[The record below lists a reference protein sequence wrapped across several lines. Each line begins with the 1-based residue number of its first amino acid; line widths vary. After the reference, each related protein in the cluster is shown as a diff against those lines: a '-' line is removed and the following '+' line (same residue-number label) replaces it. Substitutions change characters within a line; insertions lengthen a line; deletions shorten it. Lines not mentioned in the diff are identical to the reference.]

1 MDWQTAWNVGLPDQ
15 GKLLESFTNFIN
27 AKSGNKKD
35 EMKQEMIPDN
45 APPVSDE

>member
-27 AKSGNKKD
+27 AKSGKKD
-35 EMKQEMIPDN
+35 NEMVQEKIIDN
-45 APPVSDE
+45 SPEELNE

>member
-1 MDWQTAWNVGLPDQ
+1 VPWETAWNVSLPDQ
-15 GKLLESFTNFIN
+15 GVLLNSFNALLD